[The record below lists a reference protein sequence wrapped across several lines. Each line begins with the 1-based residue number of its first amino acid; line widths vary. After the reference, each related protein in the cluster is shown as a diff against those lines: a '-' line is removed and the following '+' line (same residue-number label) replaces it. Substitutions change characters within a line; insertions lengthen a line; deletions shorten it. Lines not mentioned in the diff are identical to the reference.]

1 VRLLQLVRRGLRSPP
16 RVVARRL
23 AYEVAVQAERF
34 LAPYRARRFGV
45 DALLRA
51 TEVPDVESLWRR
63 LGERAY
69 PAHTSAVS
77 PEAYR
82 GLCPGDEERIRAAAE
97 DARAHRVTLLGSG
110 PVELGPHFDWSTDF
124 KSGVAWPR
132 RFMGDISYV
141 NPDDAS
147 DVKVPWEL
155 SRLQWLI
162 PCGQAYLLSGD
173 ERHAEAVRTVLEDWI
188 DANPYA
194 KSVNWACTMEA
205 ALRILTWTWFFRVF
219 HASRPWRDP
228 LFRERFLCALHLHGD
243 FTERHLEIS
252 DVNGNHC
259 TADAAGLV
267 FAGLFFG
274 PGSDASRWLQ
284 RGWSILVQEIDRQTS
299 VDGVDF
305 EGSVAYHRLV
315 LELFLLPALYREACG
330 LDVPAD
336 YRARL
341 VEMARFSAAYS
352 RPDGSVPFW
361 GDADDARALPLG
373 GQDLNDHRYL
383 PGLVGAAWDIADL
396 RESFAGSRSEIFW
409 LLGPKAAARLPAA
422 AAPLRPPRS
431 RAFPEGG
438 YYVLRNDRDHVFIDC
453 GPVGLAGRGGHGHND
468 CLSFEAVLDG
478 VRLVSDCGA
487 YVYTA
492 SFAERNLF
500 RSSASHNTPCVDGEE
515 INRLSPELIWTLQ
528 YDAKPEVRRFET
540 GTEADTFCGT
550 HAGYRRLTEPVTPV
564 RTIVLDH
571 EQHRLVIRDAFEG
584 NGRHRVTIPLHLA
597 PGVAVRKEGQGR
609 LLIEAGSQR
618 FVLSWSPSAAWSLEV
633 GEGRVSPSY
642 GVALPVVRLSWS
654 REGPLD
660 QTLTVLMGPESTSQ

>member
-1 VRLLQLVRRGLRSPP
+1 
-16 RVVARRL
+16 VARRL

-34 LAPYRARRFGV
+34 LAPRRARRFGRK
-45 DALLRA
+45 ALLHA
-51 TEVPDVESLWRR
+51 TNAPDLDSLWRR
-63 LGERAY
+63 LSEGPY
-69 PAHTSAVS
+69 PAHTRAVS
-77 PEAYR
+77 RKSYR
-82 GLCPGDEERIRAAAE
+82 TLCPGDEERILAAAE
-97 DARAHRVTLLGSG
+97 DARAHRVSVLGSG

-132 RFMGDISYV
+132 RFMRDIAYV
-141 NPDDAS
+141 NPNDDS

-162 PCGQAYLLSGD
+162 PCGQAYLLNGD
-173 ERHAEAVRTVLEDWI
+173 ERYAQAVRSVLEDWI
-188 DANPYA
+188 DANPCA
-194 KSVNWACTMEA
+194 ESVNWACAMEA

-219 HASRPWRDP
+219 HASPSWTDP
-228 LFRERFLCALHLHGD
+228 LFRERFLCALYLHGD

-274 PGSDASRWLQ
+274 AGRDAPRWQQ
-284 RGWSILVQEIDRQTS
+284 RGWSILSQEIGRQTS
-299 VDGVDF
+299 ADGVDF

-315 LELFLLPALYREACG
+315 LELFLLPALYRETLD

-336 YRARL
+336 YRARV
-341 VEMARFSAAYS
+341 VEMGRFSAAYS

-383 PGLVGAAWDIADL
+383 SGLVAAAWGDADL

-409 LLGPKAAARLPAA
+409 LLGPEATAGLAAAGVP
-422 AAPLRPPRS
+422 PRPPRS

-438 YYVLRNDRDHVFIDC
+438 YYILRNERDHVFIDC

-478 VRLVSDCGA
+478 IHLVSDCGA
-487 YVYTA
+487 YLYTA
-492 SFAERNLF
+492 SFAERNWF
-500 RSSASHNTPCVDGEE
+500 RSSSSHNTPCVDGEE
-515 INRLSPELIWTLQ
+515 INRFRQDELWTLSYDARPEL
-528 YDAKPEVRRFET
+528 RRFET
-540 GTEADTFCGT
+540 GAGADTFCGS
-550 HAGYRRLTEPVTPV
+550 HAGYRRLAQQVTPV

-571 EQHRLVIRDAFEG
+571 ERHTLTIQDAFEG
-584 NGRHRVTIPLHLA
+584 DGRHRITIPLHLA
-597 PGVAVRKEGQGR
+597 PGVAVRREDRG
-609 LLIEAGSQR
+609 LLFLETETRR
-618 FVLSWSPSAAWSLEV
+618 FTLSWNPSGAWALEV

-642 GVALPVVRLSWS
+642 GIALPVVRLTWS

-660 QTLTVLMGPESTSQ
+660 QTLTVRMGPEGTSR